1 MVIDFTTNVGMFKK
15 GNCDIGFQIY
25 VIYVRFLWQ
34 LCHNEMVLKENTVR
48 KCLKK
53 RPKK

>member
-1 MVIDFTTNVGMFKK
+1 MVIDFTTNVGMLKK
-15 GNCDIGFQIY
+15 GNYDIGFENY

-34 LCHNEMVLKENTVR
+34 LYHNQMVLKENTGR